1 MDGYITA
8 DMAREMAFKKVNTT
22 YEDCFNTFMEVVFKC
37 VEKEAQKGQ
46 LSMSL
51 TFETLVDQYFK
62 GVKSDYLCATLKEI
76 LKETLS
82 AYGFNVQYIR
92 TNYSSYTT
100 MEISW

>member
-22 YEDCFNTFMEVVFKC
+22 YEDCFDEFMGAFFKY
-37 VEKEAQKGQ
+37 VEEEAQKGQ
-46 LSMSL
+46 LSISL
-51 TFETLVDQYFK
+51 TFESLVDQYFK
-62 GVKSDYLCATLKEI
+62 GVKSDYLCATLKEV
-76 LKETLS
+76 LKGRLS
-82 AYGFNVQYIR
+82 DYGFDVQYIR

>member
-8 DMAREMAFKKVNTT
+8 HMAREMAFKKVNTT
-22 YEDCFNTFMEVVFKC
+22 YEECFDAFIGVVFKC
-37 VEKEAQKGQ
+37 VEEEAKKGR
-46 LSMSL
+46 LSISL

-62 GVKSDYLCATLKEI
+62 GVKSDCLCATLKEI
-76 LKETLS
+76 LKGMLS
-82 AYGFNVQYIR
+82 GYGFNVQYIR

>member
-8 DMAREMAFKKVNTT
+8 DMAREMAFNKVNTT
-22 YEDCFNTFMEVVFKC
+22 YEDCFDTFIGAFFKY
-37 VEKEAQKGQ
+37 VEEEAKKGQ
-46 LSMSL
+46 LSISL
-51 TFETLVDQYFK
+51 TFESLVDQYFK

-76 LKETLS
+76 LKKRLS
-82 AYGFNVQYIR
+82 DYGFDVQYIR